1 MRKAGGLRI
10 ITDIHGTTEVDT
22 ATCCHCGKLI
32 DKKPFEQ
39 IPEALG
45 ARCTCCDALMC
56 AKCAKRGGCDH
67 IEKKLERSEARGRFL
82 AELVE

>member
-1 MRKAGGLRI
+1 MRKALGYRI
-10 ITDIHGTTEVDT
+10 ITDVFGQREIDT
-22 ATCCHCGKLI
+22 ATCCHCSHLI

-39 IPEALG
+39 IPDALA

-56 AKCAKRGGCDH
+56 ASCAKRGGCDH

-82 AELVE
+82 AEMVG